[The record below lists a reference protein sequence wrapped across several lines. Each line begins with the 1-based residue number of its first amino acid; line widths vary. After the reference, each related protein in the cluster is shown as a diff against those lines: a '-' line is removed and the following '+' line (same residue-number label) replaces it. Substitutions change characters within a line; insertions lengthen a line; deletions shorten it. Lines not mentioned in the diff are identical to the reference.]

1 MSTRKLPSRYDIN
14 IFTIIY
20 GVDKLSII
28 FNRLL
33 RLTGLESFEKLQ
45 GTKVIIF
52 GVGGVGSWCAESL
65 VRSGILDLTI
75 VDSDLVCVTNIN
87 RQLQATTKTIGEVKV
102 LALKNRL
109 LDINPKARVEAVE
122 KIYSKETRAD
132 FDLNNYDYVIDA
144 IDSLSCKVELISH
157 ALSSD
162 TTLYSSFGA
171 ASKVDPLRVQV
182 SQVWKTYGC
191 PLGRLVRNRLKRI
204 GVRKKF
210 LCVFS
215 DEVLPTYEA
224 NIGCGSGNCV
234 CPKKE
239 GCDEVHE
246 WCSTKKQINGSITH
260 ITGMFGFTL
269 AGLVI
274 KDVMNK

>member
-1 MSTRKLPSRYDIN
+1 M
-14 IFTIIY
+14 
-20 GVDKLSII
+20 SII

-33 RLTGLESFEKLQ
+33 RLTGQEVFNKLQ
-45 GTKVIIF
+45 NTKVIIF

-65 VRSGILDLTI
+65 VRSGIVDITI

-87 RQLQATTKTIGEVKV
+87 RQLQATTKTVGEVKV
-102 LALKNRL
+102 IALRNRL
-109 LDINPKARVEAVE
+109 IDINPKVNITAIE
-122 KIYSKETRAD
+122 KIYSKETREE
-132 FDLNNYDYVIDA
+132 FDLNSYDYVIDA

-162 TTLYSSFGA
+162 TILYSSFGA
-171 ASKVDPLRVQV
+171 ASKIDASRVQV
-182 SQVWKTYGC
+182 KQIWKTYGC

-204 GVRKKF
+204 GVTKKF

-215 DEVLPTYEA
+215 DEVLPTHEV

-260 ITGMFGFTL
+260 ITGLFGFTL
-269 AGLVI
+269 AGLI
-274 KDVMNK
+274 IQDVMKK

>member
-1 MSTRKLPSRYDIN
+1 M
-14 IFTIIY
+14 
-20 GVDKLSII
+20 SII

-33 RLTGLESFEKLQ
+33 RLTGVDNFNKLQ
-45 GTKVIIF
+45 NTKVIIF

-65 VRSGILDLTI
+65 IRSGIVDLTI
-75 VDSDLVCVTNIN
+75 VDSDLVCITNIN

-102 LALKNRL
+102 IALKRRL
-109 LDINPKARVEAVE
+109 LEINPDSKINAVE
-122 KIYSKETRAD
+122 KIYSKDTKSE
-132 FDLNNYDYVIDA
+132 FNLDLYDYVIDA

-171 ASKVDPLRVQV
+171 ASKVDPSRVQV
-182 SQVWKTYGC
+182 SQIWKTYGC
-191 PLGRLVRNRLKRI
+191 PLGRLVRNRLRRAGI
-204 GVRKKF
+204 HDKF

-215 DEVLPTYEA
+215 DEVLPTHEV

-234 CPKKE
+234 CPKKD
-239 GCDEVHE
+239 GCDEIHE

-260 ITGMFGFTL
+260 ITGIFGFTL

-274 KDVMNK
+274 QNVMKK